1 MQIRTLIVDDEAPAR
16 NELAYLLA
24 SYPDLEIQEAQ
35 TAASALEIIR
45 NDSPDLVFLDIQMP
59 ERDGFDVLREARCL
73 PNPPL
78 FVFVTAYDQYAVRAF
93 EKNAV
98 DYLLKPIAAERLQM
112 SIERVREI
120 LGKKDRES
128 DSQPELQELLN
139 TVQKGQALPRL
150 TVERNGRIQL
160 IDYDDIVYFEF
171 SDRKIIANT
180 REESFPCH
188 GLTALDEVEARVT
201 SLPFLRINRSTVVN
215 LNKVREFTP
224 WTGGKY
230 CLVLDDD
237 ASTELTLS
245 RSRVREFKL
254 RLGL

>member
-139 TVQKGQALPRL
+139 TVQKGQALPL
-150 TVERNGRIQL
+150 SQL
-160 IDYDDIVYFEF
+160 NAMGAFN
-171 SDRKIIANT
+171 SST
-180 REESFPCH
+180 TMTSFISNSV
-188 GLTALDEVEARVT
+188 TA
-201 SLPFLRINRSTVVN
+201 RS
-215 LNKVREFTP
+215 
-224 WTGGKY
+224 
-230 CLVLDDD
+230 
-237 ASTELTLS
+237 
-245 RSRVREFKL
+245 
-254 RLGL
+254 